1 VENRVFFSSFG
12 DAAGR
17 RIFVLLDV
25 HARPNLREAC
35 RAAVC
40 LVLVGAILGPDLAA
54 AQPALSSGS
63 PEPRAPTAPPPQHV
77 PPPPPLDAPGRSP
90 TGPIVRPDPCFQGI
104 IAAGQGRIA
113 PGPEY
118 RLGPGDMLD
127 VQIAGRMESTRQQVI
142 VDPEGLV
149 TVPPIGTVPVAGLA
163 LRDANRRLS
172 EQARALLR
180 YGEVTLAVTTPRCF
194 EVVLAGEVQDPGVVH
209 ASAVRRVHELILAAG
224 GVTPRGSLR
233 RVEVTR
239 RGTTTEIDLLRFE
252 LQGDRSQNPFVEEG
266 MVIHVPPRGP
276 SVTLTGAVRRPGEF
290 ELGPDR
296 SLRELLELTG
306 GLAQNA
312 APGQARLTR
321 VGPDGRKET
330 ISVDLAAALTPP
342 ADVTL
347 AAGDLL
353 FVPSL
358 TLLQDVVE
366 VRGAFNGT
374 PESSRTLTA
383 GKTTIVQRFELAAG
397 DRVKDLV
404 GRAGGAAAYAALRL
418 ATIDRAGDGGPRQ
431 RIPVDLHRLLVEKDE
446 TQDIRLENGDVLT
459 LPVAEDKVYVLG
471 EVRTPGAVDFRPEFT
486 VREYLAAAGGPTV
499 RGRFQKATVTLPNGR
514 SYLLA
519 EAPPV
524 EPGSVITVPEVSVRW
539 YQDYL
544 AIATAVSSLITAYTG
559 LFILFGGRLP
569 ND

>member
-1 VENRVFFSSFG
+1 MPDARTGFSVRRV
-12 DAAGR
+12 
-17 RIFVLLDV
+17 L
-25 HARPNLREAC
+25 

-40 LVLVGAILGPDLAA
+40 LVLVVTMLGPTLAV
-54 AQPALSSGS
+54 AQPAPSTGS

-77 PPPPPLDAPGRSP
+77 PPPPPLEAPGRSP

-118 RLGPGDMLD
+118 RLGPGDLLE
-127 VQIAGRMESTRQQVI
+127 VQIAGRLESTRQQVI
-142 VDPEGLV
+142 VDPDGLI
-149 TVPPIGTVPVAGLA
+149 TVPPIGTVPAGGLT
-163 LRDANRRLS
+163 LREANRRLA
-172 EQARALLR
+172 EQARGLLR
-180 YGEVTLAVTTPRCF
+180 YAEVTLSVATPRCF
-194 EVVLAGEVQDPGVVH
+194 EVVLSGEVENPGVVH

-233 RVEVTR
+233 RVEVIR
-239 RGTTTEIDLLRFE
+239 GGTTTEIDLLRFE
-252 LQGDRSQNPFVEEG
+252 LRGERAQNPFVEEG

-276 SVTLTGAVRRPGEF
+276 SVMLTGAVRRPGEF
-290 ELGPDR
+290 ELGPGG

-321 VGPDGRKET
+321 VGADGRKET
-330 ISVDLAAALTPP
+330 VTLDLTAALTPP
-342 ADVTL
+342 ADVRL

-374 PESSRTLTA
+374 PESSRTVTA

-397 DRVKDLV
+397 DRVKDVV

-418 ATIDRAGDGGPRQ
+418 ATIDRAGNGGPRQ

-446 TQDIRLENGDVLT
+446 TQNIRLENGDVLT

-471 EVRTPGAVDFRPEFT
+471 EVRTPGPVDFRPEFT

-499 RGRFQKATVTLPNGR
+499 RGRFQRATVTLPNGR

-544 AIATAVSSLITAYTG
+544 SIATAVASLITAYTG
-559 LFILFGGRLP
+559 LFILFGGRVP
-569 ND
+569 GN